1 MIHNLKVSKYD
12 YIKSQ
17 KMIFSSFV
25 DNRKKYLIQSFIWV
39 TALKKRACIESS
51 QIHLCFSNDVDKKV
65 TEYFANLGILISSG
79 DTIDKRSKPLNKLN
93 QLKFLQKKRYKKII
107 LSDTDIVFE
116 KSALNWLSKKYIIG
130 ANLFVGRPPYRVF
143 NELMEIFN
151 IRNDNCF
158 RELSQSRQIEENFSL
173 ANNIL
178 GSIYSIDGEYF
189 LNLSKDW
196 EEISHMC
203 LEKIDLIKPYERNID
218 QIAMTLAIEKQN
230 ILSTIL
236 SPTLNVTPKNKNLF
250 IFDGDIESI
259 DALHFHEDFSMET
272 GFLQAQDTSHFLVKE
287 RIESINKDLS
297 NNGIGDFMEIISK
310 I

>member
-1 MIHNLKVSKYD
+1 
-12 YIKSQ
+12 
-17 KMIFSSFV
+17 MIFSSFV
-25 DNRKKYLIQSFIWV
+25 DNSKKYLIQSFIWV

-65 TEYFANLGILISSG
+65 TEYFANLGLLISFG

-93 QLKFLQKKRYKKII
+93 QLKFLKKKRYKKII

-143 NELMEIFN
+143 KELIKTFN
-151 IRNDNCF
+151 ISNDSCF
-158 RELSQSRQIEENFSL
+158 RELSDSRKIEENFSL

-189 LNLSKDW
+189 SDLSNDW
-196 EEISHMC
+196 EEISYMC
-203 LEKIDLIKPYERNID
+203 LEKIDFIKPYERNID

-236 SPTLNVTPKNKNLF
+236 SPTLNVTPRNKNLF
-250 IFDGDIESI
+250 IFDSDIESI

-272 GFLQAQDTSHFLVKE
+272 GLLQSQDTSHSLIKE
-287 RIESINKDLS
+287 RIESINRDLS
-297 NNGIGDFMEIISK
+297 NNGIEDFIEIISK

>member
-1 MIHNLKVSKYD
+1 
-12 YIKSQ
+12 
-17 KMIFSSFV
+17 MIFSSFV
-25 DNRKKYLIQSFIWV
+25 DNSKKYLIQSFIWV

-65 TEYFANLGILISSG
+65 TEYFANLGLLISFG

-93 QLKFLQKKRYKKII
+93 QLKFLKKKRYKKII

-143 NELMEIFN
+143 KELIKIFN
-151 IRNDNCF
+151 ISNDNCF
-158 RELSQSRQIEENFSL
+158 RELSDSRKIEENFSL

-189 LNLSKDW
+189 SDLSNDW
-196 EEISHMC
+196 EEISYMC
-203 LEKIDLIKPYERNID
+203 LEKIDFIKPYERNID

-236 SPTLNVTPKNKNLF
+236 SPTLNVTPRNKNLF
-250 IFDGDIESI
+250 IFDSDIESI

-272 GFLQAQDTSHFLVKE
+272 GLLQSQDTSHSLVKE
-287 RIESINKDLS
+287 RIESINRDLS
-297 NNGIGDFMEIISK
+297 NNGIEDFIEIISK